1 MRPVYTLLSQIEVSV
16 QSSAVYAMAA
26 ELQAQE
32 EILRREREL
41 EQARKQLAKIRHA
54 QTYSFKQMKDGSE
67 NAG

>member
-1 MRPVYTLLSQIEVSV
+1 M
-16 QSSAVYAMAA
+16 YAMAA

-54 QTYSFKQMKDGSE
+54 QTYSFKKMQDSPEDEQEG
-67 NAG
+67 

>member
-1 MRPVYTLLSQIEVSV
+1 MEVSI

-54 QTYSFKQMKDGSE
+54 QTYSFKKLQDNPDS
-67 NAG
+67 